1 MGWNGT
7 FSAVCTFGVI
17 VLSTWLGTHI
27 GKKRTFF
34 LCTGLSVLGYLLKWF
49 CYSQTNP
56 FLILLPTPL
65 ISFGLG
71 ALFTLMGS
79 MVADVCDLD
88 ELHTGQRREGMFG
101 AVFWW
106 VVKLGMALAL
116 ALSGYA
122 LNFTGFDVALGGG
135 QSGET
140 LFLMR
145 LLDVG
150 VPALASLLAI
160 ALVAFYPLTEAA
172 AREVRAQLEARRGRA
187 APAV

>member
-1 MGWNGT
+1 
-7 FSAVCTFGVI
+7 
-17 VLSTWLGTHI
+17 
-27 GKKRTFF
+27 
-34 LCTGLSVLGYLLKWF
+34 
-49 CYSQTNP
+49 
-56 FLILLPTPL
+56 
-65 ISFGLG
+65 
-71 ALFTLMGS
+71 
-79 MVADVCDLD
+79 
-88 ELHTGQRREGMFG
+88 MFG